1 MKIEVCKHCRGHVI
15 DTKGF
20 DILEEIKKYEKLFV
34 EKNIEF
40 QVEETG
46 CLGGCEAPMI
56 KINGEAYGKVD
67 AEKLEEILNSLL

>member
-1 MKIEVCKHCRGHVI
+1 MKVEVCKHCRGHVK

-46 CLGGCEAPMI
+46 CLESCQAPAI
-56 KINGEAYGKVD
+56 RINGEVYGNVD
-67 AEKLEEILNSLL
+67 AEKLEEILNTLI